1 MSKLDQMQRN
11 KEQINVQG
19 VTLPHNEEAEK
30 ATIGAMLL
38 EKNAVYEVIDFLK
51 PEMFYD
57 DFLQSVYSAILR
69 VEENSKVDMITVVDE
84 LRKTNDNVDILR
96 VASLSRGVMS
106 SAHIKTHAMIIYQDY
121 LRRKLIL
128 SCAKTISDS
137 EDMSVDV
144 SDLIDNHLSNIENI
158 VHSTIENETISIS
171 TVVDE
176 SFDAYRAREKRVNE
190 GQSIGVHTGLNKLDR
205 VLNGFQSGTLNIIAA
220 RPAMGKTA
228 FMLNIARKAAKRGS
242 HVFIVSLE
250 MTKVSLVDRMI
261 IAESGIDSGN
271 YKAGRLTSEEY
282 ELMIYGRERIASL
295 PIEINDTALMT
306 VQQIKSQAKKL
317 KRKGKCDIIL
327 IDYLQLIEA
336 PYVKDRTKNNEV
348 SEITRTLKIMAKEL
362 DIPVVLLSQLS
373 REVERRTEKIPL
385 LSDLRD
391 SGSIEQ
397 DADCVLFIHREH
409 YYNENADR
417 HSGIVRIA
425 KNREGMVGDV
435 YFWVNDTISDFRD
448 EIPRSST
455 FVSGNYE
462 RDDDLPF

>member
-1 MSKLDQMQRN
+1 MSKLDQVQRN

-158 VHSTIENETISIS
+158 VHSTIENETIPIS
-171 TVVDE
+171 SVVDE
-176 SFDAYRAREKRVNE
+176 SFEAYQERVKRVNE
-190 GQSIGVHTGLNKLDR
+190 GQSIGVHTGLNRLDR
-205 VLNGFQSGTLNIIAA
+205 VLNGFQAGSLNIIAA
-220 RPAMGKTA
+220 RPAMGKTS
-228 FMLNIARKAAKRGS
+228 FMLNIARKAAKRG
-242 HVFIVSLE
+242 HNIFIVSLE
-250 MTKVSLVDRMI
+250 MTNVSLVDRMI

-409 YYNENADR
+409 YYNENADK